1 MSRVELIF
9 AKNLDLYR
17 MQHPDCILV
26 DVRSREEYEK
36 YHIKNAVNIP
46 YEEDREWDLDKKKT
60 IVVYCERGSTSIQ
73 AARTLAEKGYHVVSV
88 VGGVRDYLMLNF
100 TLSKTL

>member
-1 MSRVELIF
+1 MSQVELIF

-36 YHIKNAVNIP
+36 YHIKNAVNIATGKN
-46 YEEDREWDLDKKKT
+46 YDIKIILKKEEISKPIPDEANLNPLYTFDSF
-60 IVVYCERGSTSIQ
+60 V
-73 AARTLAEKGYHVVSV
+73 AVSKS
-88 VGGVRDYLMLNF
+88 RASKADLNF
-100 TLSKTL
+100 L